1 MSVVVRITVEAS
13 SNYDV
18 LIAEGL
24 LGETGS
30 LAAEVVPPCK
40 VLVASDDIVTALYS
54 DTVVHSLQDA
64 GFEVE
69 QFTFPHGEKSK
80 NLQTLNSLLEYAAKK
95 QLTRQ
100 SLFVALGGGITGD
113 LTGFAAAVYQRG
125 AGYIQIPTTFLA
137 AIDSSVGGKTAVNLD
152 AGKNL
157 AGAFFQPRLVICDL
171 ATFETLPSEV
181 FSDGAAE
188 AVKYG
193 MISDYELFLKLEAG
207 ITISNLQDIV
217 ARCVDIK
224 RQIVARDEY
233 DRGERQLLNY
243 GHTFGHGI
251 EKCSGYT
258 ISHGHAVAI
267 GMVMAARAAERLGI
281 AEEECSDRLA
291 AALHKYGLPVYSPFE
306 TNELTS
312 AILTDKK
319 RAGDTLTVVLPER
332 PGRCILH
339 KLPVDDIER
348 LVSLSLE

>member
-1 MSVVVRITVEAS
+1 MVRITVEAS

-69 QFTFPHGEKSK
+69 QFTFLMARSQRTCKPSF
-80 NLQTLNSLLEYAAKK
+80 LLEYAAKK

-306 TNELTS
+306 TNEITS

-319 RAGDTLTVVLPER
+319 RACDTLTVVLPER

>member
-1 MSVVVRITVEAS
+1 M
-13 SNYDV
+13 
-18 LIAEGL
+18 
-24 LGETGS
+24 
-30 LAAEVVPPCK
+30 
-40 VLVASDDIVTALYS
+40 
-54 DTVVHSLQDA
+54 
-64 GFEVE
+64 
-69 QFTFPHGEKSK
+69 
-80 NLQTLNSLLEYAAKK
+80 
-95 QLTRQ
+95 
-100 SLFVALGGGITGD
+100 
-113 LTGFAAAVYQRG
+113 
-125 AGYIQIPTTFLA
+125 
-137 AIDSSVGGKTAVNLD
+137 
-152 AGKNL
+152 
-157 AGAFFQPRLVICDL
+157 
-171 ATFETLPSEV
+171 

-281 AEEECSDRLA
+281 AEEECLTDLPR
-291 AALHKYGLPVYSPFE
+291 LHKYGYPYTTSE

-319 RAGDTLTVVLPER
+319 SWRYATVVLQKA
-332 PGRCILH
+332 GALH
-339 KLPVDDIER
+339 TTQTAC
-348 LVSLSLE
+348 